1 MTQLADQPLLT
12 VRGLSKSFPG
22 QRALSDVS
30 LEIGAGEI
38 VAVVGQNG
46 SGKSTLVKVLTGIYE
61 PDPGCHIAV
70 RTADGQQITGNA
82 AHAEIHVIH
91 QDLGLIPMLSTV
103 ENLGLGRS
111 SQRGAFMPNRTR
123 VERQHAKQLIA
134 RFGGDFNVRAPI
146 ETLRP
151 AERTI
156 VAIARALDSWQHP
169 QQLLLLDEPTAALH
183 GSEVKRL
190 FEAVRRVA
198 NEGAGVV
205 FISHRLDEVL
215 GLADRVIALRGGRI
229 VADIPAAGLDRARL
243 IELIAG
249 RAVTEGTDLSGRR
262 SGATV
267 LSLRDVSAA
276 GINDVSLDLHAG
288 EVLGVCG
295 ILGSG
300 REHLSGVIFGA
311 HRRCAGEVRVGA
323 DPLRSGSPH
332 HSIARGIGFVSSDR
346 HVDGAVMTLSAREN
360 LTLPGLRPLRGKLGN
375 LSARAERRV
384 AAQWAARV
392 ELDPPLPERELAL
405 FSGGNQQKV
414 VLAKWLRNKP
424 RVLLLDEPT
433 QGVDV
438 GAKAAIYQLISDAA
452 ADGAGVLVSS
462 SDTAELAAICDKVL
476 VFRDGAIATRLDRSE
491 ITEARLVAES
501 LSAQPSEPALAR
513 GLAPTSIERGA
524 RDVC

>member
-1 MTQLADQPLLT
+1 MAQLTDEPLLT

-46 SGKSTLVKVLTGIYE
+46 SGKSTLVKLLTGIYE
-61 PDPGCHIAV
+61 PDPGGHIAV
-70 RTADGQQITGNA
+70 RTADGQQVFGA
-82 AHAEIHVIH
+82 AVHAEIHVIH

-103 ENLGLGRS
+103 ENLGLGQGS
-111 SQRGAFMPNRTR
+111 GRGAFMPHRTR
-123 VERQHAKQLIA
+123 AERQHAQQLVE
-134 RFGGDFNVRAPI
+134 RFGGDFDVRARI
-146 ETLRP
+146 DTLTP
-151 AERTI
+151 GERTI

-169 QQLLLLDEPTAALH
+169 SQLLLLDEPTAALH
-183 GSEVKRL
+183 GSEVQRL
-190 FEAVRRVA
+190 FGAVRRVA
-198 NEGAGVV
+198 DEGAGVV

-215 GLADRVIALRGGRI
+215 GLADRVIALRGGRV
-229 VADIPAAGLDRARL
+229 VADIPAAGLDRASL

-249 RAVTEGTDLSGRR
+249 RAVIEGTDLSRRR

-267 LSLRDVSAA
+267 LSLSDVCAA
-276 GINDVSLDLHAG
+276 GITDVSMELHAG

-300 REHLSGVIFGA
+300 REQLAGVIFGA
-311 HRRCAGEVRVGA
+311 HRRSAGQVRVGA
-323 DPLRSGSPH
+323 TVLRAGKPRE
-332 HSIARGIGFVSSDR
+332 SIARGVGFVSSDR

-360 LTLPGLRPLRGKLGN
+360 LTLPGLKPLRGRFGN
-375 LSARAERRV
+375 LSARTERQE
-384 AAQWAARV
+384 AAQWAQRV
-392 ELDPPLPERELAL
+392 ELDPPLPERELEL

-424 RVLLLDEPT
+424 QVLLLDEPT

-476 VFRDGAIATRLDRSE
+476 VFRDGAIAAGLDRTE
-491 ITEARLVAES
+491 LTEARLVAET
-501 LSAQPSEPALAR
+501 LSAQPSETALVP
-513 GLAPTSIERGA
+513 GPAPTPTNNGA
-524 RDVC
+524 GHAR

>member
-1 MTQLADQPLLT
+1 MTKLAHQPLLT

-30 LEIGAGEI
+30 LEIAAGEI

-46 SGKSTLVKVLTGIYE
+46 SGKSTLVKVLTGIHE
-61 PDPGCHIAV
+61 PDPGSHISV
-70 RTADGQQITGNA
+70 RTADGQQVIGNA
-82 AHAEIHVIH
+82 AHAQIHVIH

-103 ENLGLGRS
+103 ENLGLGRGS
-111 SQRGAFMPNRTR
+111 PRGAFMPTRTR
-123 VERQHAKQLIA
+123 DERLHAQQLIG
-134 RFGGDFNVRAPI
+134 RFGGDFNVRTPI
-146 ETLRP
+146 ETLTP

-190 FEAVRRVA
+190 FQAVRRVA

-215 GLADRVIALRGGRI
+215 GLADRVIALRGGQI
-229 VADIPAAGLDRARL
+229 VADVPAAGLDRARL

-249 RAVTEGTDLSGRR
+249 RVVTEGTQVSDRR
-262 SGATV
+262 NGATV
-267 LSLRDVSAA
+267 LSLRDVFAA
-276 GINDVSLDLHAG
+276 GITSVNLDLHAG

-300 REHLSGVIFGA
+300 REYLSGVIFGA
-311 HRRCAGEVRVGA
+311 HRRDAGDVYVGA
-323 DPLRSGSPH
+323 SSLRSGSPAD
-332 HSIARGIGFVSSDR
+332 SIARGVGFVSADR

-360 LTLPGLRPLRGKLGN
+360 LTLPGLKPLRGRFGN
-375 LSARAERRV
+375 LSARAERID
-384 AAQWAARV
+384 AAQWAERV
-392 ELDPPLPERELAL
+392 ELDPPLPERELEL

-424 RVLLLDEPT
+424 TVLLLDEPT

-476 VFRDGAIATRLDRSE
+476 VFRDGAIAARLDRSE

-501 LSAQPSEPALAR
+501 FPEQPAEPNLAL
-513 GLAPTSIERGA
+513 GSVPTTIKNGA
-524 RDVC
+524 RDVR